1 MELEEERSALESDL
15 IQFAEKHR
23 RSLNFLIQANPSLL
37 TSGSFHLFTAH
48 PKVLDFDNKRILF
61 KQQLHR
67 KPPNTT
73 FPGIPLNIRRQYVF
87 EDSFHQ
93 LISKSGEE
101 VKFGKLTV
109 KFHGEEGVD
118 IGGVTREWFSVL
130 TRAMFNPDYAL
141 FKTSASDRITY
152 QPNRLSSVN
161 PDHLQFFR
169 FVGRVIGKAIYDN
182 RLLDAYFTR
191 SFYKHM
197 LGQSPDF
204 RDLEAIDPEFHK
216 SLSWTLDHDIT
227 GVLDWTF
234 SVETDEF
241 GQHRDIDLIDNGHT
255 IPVTE
260 ANKRDY
266 VKAMTEYKLTTA
278 IKPQIESF
286 LTGFRE
292 IVPEDLLKIFS
303 DSELELLISGMP
315 DLDVEDWRAH
325 TEYHGSYSPSTPS
338 SNGFGVQ
345 YVILN
350 PKIVL
355 SCYNSSRALVK
366 FRWKVLQDF
375 KDRGELKS
383 FKFIV
388 SPGMVIIDYPLL
400 ILASINLIFPNIIV
414 MKN

>member
-1 MELEEERSALESDL
+1 M
-15 IQFAEKHR
+15 
-23 RSLNFLIQANPSLL
+23 
-37 TSGSFHLFTAH
+37 
-48 PKVLDFDNKRILF
+48 
-61 KQQLHR
+61 
-67 KPPNTT
+67 
-73 FPGIPLNIRRQYVF
+73 
-87 EDSFHQ
+87 
-93 LISKSGEE
+93 
-101 VKFGKLTV
+101 
-109 KFHGEEGVD
+109 
-118 IGGVTREWFSVL
+118 TREWFSVL

-216 SLSWTLDHDIT
+216 SLSWTLEHDIT

-241 GQHRDIDLIDNGHT
+241 GQHRDIDLIDNGHA

-278 IKPQIESF
+278 IKPQIDSF
-286 LTGFRE
+286 LAGFRE
-292 IVPEDLLKIFS
+292 IVPEDLIKIFS

-325 TEYHGSYSPSTPS
+325 TDYHGSYSPSTPVIQWFWRAVRNFEPEDRAKLLQFVTGTS
-338 SNGFGVQ
+338 KVPIEGFAGLQGSGGVEKFQ
-345 YVILN
+345 IHRISCRGPSTTHRPHLLQPTRPPRIL
-350 PKIVL
+350 
-355 SCYNSSRALVK
+355 
-366 FRWKVLQDF
+366 
-375 KDRGELKS
+375 
-383 FKFIV
+383 
-388 SPGMVIIDYPLL
+388 
-400 ILASINLIFPNIIV
+400 
-414 MKN
+414 